1 MIRPL
6 KLFSC
11 MCVLVFIV
19 GSCAPQI
26 SATPT
31 VPVSPTSIATDPAT
45 AQPALTETPIL
56 PEPTLKPI
64 VTINPLTGLAVEDPA
79 LLNLPA
85 VLVSVANFPAIAR
98 PQSGL
103 SFAPY
108 VFEIYITA
116 GGTRFLATFYGKF
129 PEPQALVTGNCAVR
143 TEPFVQTDN
152 VIGNRVWCDANQNDL
167 QDDWERGIGGVC
179 VNLYDANGNLLQQS
193 ATDSNGYYGFNV
205 STGKYFVEVVKPD
218 GMEFDQQNVG
228 DETQDSDVDQATG
241 RSDAVDVTSTLLDLD
256 VGLVLLNSPTPTSN
270 LAPPYVGPVRSGR
283 LVYADIADFFQG
295 SCLIFA
301 YASSEVLVELP
312 QCAFVDH
319 ILQGGGYMLEVDKM
333 KELANARM
341 DVQTPERYV
350 SNTFSAE
357 PPKGGVPASRLHVN
371 IAYLNQSGWEYDAAS
386 QTWWRYVDDS
396 TAANAGIL
404 HPEVDR
410 LNNRQLQF
418 ENVVVLFAV
427 HDVISPTNLDIHL
440 EQDWVGDAL
449 LFRDGQRYEIR
460 WSTRATEA
468 EVNSGIRK
476 PIQFY
481 YPDETTLFPLKPGRT
496 WVTVVTPFTT
506 VTEKSDGKWYLQFSQ
521 PPGAK

>member
-1 MIRPL
+1 MLAFLI
-6 KLFSC
+6 
-11 MCVLVFIV
+11 

-26 SATPT
+26 SATPNL
-31 VPVSPTSIATDPAT
+31 PVSTPSVATQPPTS
-45 AQPALTETPIL
+45 QPAITETSII
-56 PEPTLKPI
+56 PEPTTKPVI
-64 VTINPLTGLAVEDPA
+64 TINPLTGLEVQDPA

-85 VLVSVANFPAIAR
+85 VLVSVANFPAFAR

-103 SFAPY
+103 SFSPY

-116 GGTRFLATFYGKF
+116 GGTRFLAAFYGKF
-129 PEPQALVTGNCAVR
+129 PEPEAPVTGNCAVR
-143 TEPFVQTDN
+143 TDPFIQTDN
-152 VIGNRVWCDANQNDL
+152 IIGNRVWWDTNQNHV
-167 QDDWERGIGGVC
+167 QDAWERGVGGVC
-179 VNLYDANGNLLQQS
+179 VNLYDANNNLIQQTT
-193 ATDSNGYYGFNV
+193 TDSNGYYAFNV
-205 STGKYFVEVVKPD
+205 SAGNYFIEAIKPD

-241 RSDAVDVTSTLLDLD
+241 RSEAVDVTSTLLDLD
-256 VGLVLLNSPTPTSN
+256 VGLFVINEPTPTSK

-333 KELANARM
+333 KELANERM
-341 DVQTPERYV
+341 DVLTPERYV
-350 SNTFSAE
+350 SNVFSTV
-357 PPKGGVPASRLHVN
+357 PPEGGMPASQLHVN
-371 IAYLNQSGWEYDAAS
+371 IAWLNQSGWEYDAAS
-386 QTWWRYVDDS
+386 QAWRRYVDDS
-396 TAANAGIL
+396 TVENVGIL

-410 LNNRQLQF
+410 LNMRQLQF
-418 ENVVVLFAV
+418 ENVIVLFAK

-476 PIQFY
+476 PIQFC
-481 YPDETTLFPLKPGRT
+481 YPDDVTLFPLKPGHT
-496 WVTVVTPFTT
+496 WVTVVTPLST
-506 VTEKSDGKWYLQFSQ
+506 VTEKSEGEWYLQFSQ